1 MENQLHTVG
10 ERVEKF
16 CTTCDEQ
23 LGHMVK
29 SVTKQ
34 GKVSRVICSV
44 CGTTGTFKA
53 SAKVID
59 TQDLLNKTGA
69 PYDRTKTYRHGQ
81 ILMHPTFGVGAVTSV
96 LPTNTIDVLFLDRV
110 RRLIHSRA

>member
-16 CTTCDEQ
+16 CTICDEQ
-23 LGHMVK
+23 VGHMVK

-53 SAKVID
+53 SAKIIEA
-59 TQDLLNKTGA
+59 QDLLTKTGA
-69 PYDRTKTYRHGQ
+69 PYDRTKTYRNGQ
-81 ILMHPTFGVGAVTSV
+81 IMMHPTFGVGAVTSV